1 MNMKLLCKKLVQNLR
16 TEKRTLAVNLGILA
30 VSFLA
35 VTAVVTL
42 LANLSRAISG
52 AEDHFQLTVYLKDG
66 APEERTEAL
75 VDAIG
80 KFPEV
85 RSVTYLSRGDFKKK
99 FLEGAQ
105 GGRSELASLGDE
117 VFPATLQVRLSPGFM
132 DRASASGIIKKLGKV
147 DIVEDVGYH
156 ENWLRNLSGFLK
168 VLWAGFLVFGI
179 FILVSSIFAMSNMIQ
194 LAFSKRL
201 KAIRIMRL
209 CGATPAFIEV
219 PVLLEGLFLGLT
231 AGLASLL
238 LTWASLALLNHKLAA
253 YLGGIFSIHIHF
265 LPPLV
270 MALLVAA
277 CAATGMGGA
286 WIASRK
292 VLRV

>member
-1 MNMKLLCKKLVQNLR
+1 MNTRVILKKFLQNLR
-16 TEKRTLAVNLGILA
+16 TERRTLAVNLCILA

-42 LANLSRAISG
+42 LSNLSRAISG
-52 AEDHFQLTVYLKDG
+52 AENHFQLTVYLRDG
-66 APEERTEAL
+66 AGEERTEAL
-75 VDAIG
+75 VAAIE

-85 RSVTYLSRGDFKKK
+85 RSVTYVSKSEFRQK
-99 FLEGAQ
+99 FLAGTEKA
-105 GGRSELASLGDE
+105 RSDLASLGDE
-117 VFPATLQVRLSPGFM
+117 VFPATLHVRLSPEFM
-132 DRASASGIIKKLGKV
+132 DKASATGIIKKLGKI
-147 DIVEDVGYH
+147 DIVEEVGYH
-156 ENWLRNLSGFLK
+156 ENWLRNLGGFLK
-168 VLWAGFLVFGI
+168 VVWAGFLLFGI

-209 CGATPAFIEV
+209 CGATNAFIEV
-219 PVLLEGLFLGLT
+219 PVLLEGLFLGLV
-231 AGLASLL
+231 ASLVSL
-238 LTWASLALLNHKLAA
+238 SLTWAALAVLNHKISG
-253 YLGGIFSIHIHF
+253 YLSGILTLQIHF

-270 MALLVAA
+270 TTLLVAA

-286 WIASRK
+286 WLASRK

>member
-1 MNMKLLCKKLVQNLR
+1 MNMRLMIKKFVQNLR
-16 TEKRTLAVNLGILA
+16 TEKRTLAVNLCILA

-42 LANLSRAISG
+42 LSNLSRAISG

-66 APEERTEAL
+66 AEKERTDAL
-75 VDAIG
+75 VAAIG

-85 RSVTYLSRGDFKKK
+85 RSVQYRSKSEFRKK
-99 FLEGAQ
+99 FLDGTQ
-105 GGRSELASLGDE
+105 GGKGELASLGDE
-117 VFPATLQVRLSPGFM
+117 VFPATLQVRLSPQFM
-132 DRASASGIIKKLGKV
+132 DKASASGIVKKLGKV
-147 DIVEDVGYH
+147 DIVEEVGYH
-156 ENWLRNLSGFLK
+156 ENWLRDLGGFLK
-168 VLWAGFLVFGI
+168 VLWAGFLIFGV
-179 FILVSSIFAMSNMIQ
+179 FILVSTIFAMSNMIQ

-209 CGATPAFIEV
+209 CGATNAFIEL

-231 AGLASLL
+231 AGMVSLL
-238 LTWASLALLNHKLAA
+238 LTWAALSLLNHQIAGT
-253 YLGGIFSIHIHF
+253 LGGVFSLQIHF

-270 MALLVAA
+270 MALLVAS

-286 WIASRK
+286 WVASRK